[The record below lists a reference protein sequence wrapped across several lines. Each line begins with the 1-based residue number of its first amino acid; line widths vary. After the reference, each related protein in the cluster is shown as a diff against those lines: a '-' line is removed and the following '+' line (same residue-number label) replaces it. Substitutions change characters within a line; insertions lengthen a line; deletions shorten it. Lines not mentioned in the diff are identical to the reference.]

1 MQDIQMKTL
10 NQVYANFLQFGNFA
24 TAFTKARIIGAVR
37 INYSPPISR

>member
-10 NQVYANFLQFGNFA
+10 KQMYSNFLQFSNFS

-37 INYSPPISR
+37 INYTSPIS